1 MSLEI
6 FTCAQNSPDWFRC
19 RMGLPSA
26 SMFKTV
32 LAKGRDGGK
41 SSTRKDYLF
50 RLAGEII
57 SGEPAETY
65 SNADMQRGH
74 EMEPDARSW
83 YQFVHDAPLT
93 QVGFIK
99 NGCKGGSPDSLVGTE
114 GLLEIKTAKPSVLAE
129 YLHQGTFPSEHV
141 AQAQGNL
148 WVSERNWLDIVIYWP
163 SMPKF
168 MKRIFRDENYIANL
182 STAVD
187 TFNAELQEIVAHI
200 KAKVA

>member
-6 FTCAQNSPDWFRC
+6 VPCDQNSTEWFRA
-19 RMGLPSA
+19 RMGIPTS

-65 SNADMQRGH
+65 SNADMVRGH
-74 EMEPDARSW
+74 EMEPEARSW
-83 YQFVHDAPLT
+83 YEFVCDAPLT

-99 NGCKGGSPDSLVGTE
+99 NGSKGGSPDSLVGTG

-129 YLHQGTFPSEHV
+129 YLHQDTFPSEHV

-148 WVSERNWLDIVIYWP
+148 WVSERQWLDLVIYWP

-168 MKRIFRDENYIANL
+168 TKRVLRDEAYIANL
-182 STAVD
+182 SAAVD
-187 TFNAELQEIVAHI
+187 AFNAELQEIVARI
-200 KAKVA
+200 RARAA